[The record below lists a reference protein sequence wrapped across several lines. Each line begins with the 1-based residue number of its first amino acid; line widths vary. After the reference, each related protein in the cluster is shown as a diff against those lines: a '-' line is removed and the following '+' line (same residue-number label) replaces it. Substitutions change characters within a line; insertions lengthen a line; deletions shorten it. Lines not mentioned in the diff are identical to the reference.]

1 MSGSGKSRNSNSKDR
16 RTVTFRLG
24 EGEVGS
30 YDKILQE
37 LGTSL
42 SYLMRL
48 AIKLVIMLYYHYK
61 QGGQIILKDKDGR
74 ESPLVILE
82 LQGIVLT
89 NGQTCEKGGE

>member
-1 MSGSGKSRNSNSKDR
+1 MSGSGTSRNSNSKDR

-30 YDKILQE
+30 YDNILQE

-48 AIKLVIMLYYHYK
+48 AIKLVILLYNHYK
-61 QGGQIILKDKDGR
+61 RGGQIILRDKDGFDR
-74 ESPLVILE
+74 QLVILE
-82 LQGIVLT
+82 LQGVT
-89 NGQTCEKGGE
+89 VVGNQSNE